1 MQGKIAVDAAVGI
14 PAASSWL
21 WMHNFNE
28 ILTVILT
35 AGGVVLVILRVI
47 ISWREMRRKKD

>member
-21 WMHNFNE
+21 WMNTFSDV
-28 ILTVILT
+28 LTLCLA
-35 AGGVVLVILRVI
+35 AGGVVLVILRVL
-47 ISWREMRRKKD
+47 ISWREWRKDR